1 MNKAIYKIEN
11 KINHKI
17 YIGQSKDPNK
27 RFAQHCERKVKYTSL
42 TNNAINKY
50 GKDNFSFE
58 IIGWFDDYNEKGKY
72 YIAYYNSL
80 TPNGYNISIGGE
92 EPPHGYGEDNNF
104 AKISNETADKI
115 KKELQN
121 WKIPFKT
128 IVSSNKTTRDIVT
141 HINNGTSWNDD
152 NLQYPIR
159 PKETILNEYRALY
172 IQWLCCS
179 TDMPLNKMGSIVGWG
194 RSIAKMI
201 NCGKNHYNSKLK
213 YPIRNNSEYNKKVL
227 SQETCIDYL
236 HFGE

>member
-1 MNKAIYKIEN
+1 M
-11 KINHKI
+11 
-17 YIGQSKDPNK
+17 
-27 RFAQHCERKVKYTSL
+27 
-42 TNNAINKY
+42 
-50 GKDNFSFE
+50 
-58 IIGWFDDYNEKGKY
+58 
-72 YIAYYNSL
+72 
-80 TPNGYNISIGGE
+80 
-92 EPPHGYGEDNNF
+92 
-104 AKISNETADKI
+104 
-115 KKELQN
+115 QN

-141 HINNGTSWNDD
+141 HINNGTSWNDN

-159 PKETILNEYRALY
+159 PKETVLNEYRALY